1 MSSWLWAVILAL
13 QAHFGASYVV
23 PIQPHLGVF
32 NYLWPWAVGDHGL
45 FGAHPNLVGIALRGS
60 AGMVSA
66 LAALAVV
73 GIRVPHDWWRTL
85 ATVGAVLELVLM
97 IGFFGP
103 TKLLPMTLDLTVLA
117 ALVIERL
124 LVREAL

>member
-1 MSSWLWAVILAL
+1 
-13 QAHFGASYVV
+13 
-23 PIQPHLGVF
+23 
-32 NYLWPWAVGDHGL
+32 
-45 FGAHPNLVGIALRGS
+45 
-60 AGMVSA
+60 MVSA

-73 GIRVPHDWWRTL
+73 GIWVPHDWWRTL

-103 TKLLPMTLDLTVLA
+103 TKLLPMALDLTVLA

-124 LVREAL
+124 PVRETL

>member
-1 MSSWLWAVILAL
+1 MSKWLWV
-13 QAHFGASYVV
+13 
-23 PIQPHLGVF
+23 
-32 NYLWPWAVGDHGL
+32 
-45 FGAHPNLVGIALRGS
+45 
-60 AGMVSA
+60 VSA

-73 GIRVPHDWWRTL
+73 GIWVPHDWWRTL

-103 TKLLPMTLDLTVLA
+103 TKLLPIALDLTVLA

-124 LVREAL
+124 PVRETL